1 MISNLVFDTVNH
13 TLSFDEEEYM
23 PISIIRLDYSGQ
35 QLTFHLDE
43 TVSRPFGTLN
53 GVHQDGALS
62 PLLFSFLLLDNLVLG
77 ALSYVPNEIFKPS
90 SKQILILVFKHPRKF
105 RGNALLF
112 LDFYFVFV

>member
-1 MISNLVFDTVNH
+1 MFDTVNH

-62 PLLFSFLLLDNLVLG
+62 PLLFSFLLLDDLVLG

-90 SKQILILVFKHPRKF
+90 SKTNTYSRFQASSKV
-105 RGNALLF
+105 
-112 LDFYFVFV
+112 